1 MDKAQFNA
9 VLPILVSSLL
19 DLMVRSEGFSE
30 AEALDELYQSKLYAA
45 LEIEEMKVWQ
55 YSKEKLYELY
65 RQEKSEG
72 ELIIPEY

>member
-1 MDKAQFNA
+1 
-9 VLPILVSSLL
+9 
-19 DLMVRSEGFSE
+19 
-30 AEALDELYQSKLYAA
+30 LYAA